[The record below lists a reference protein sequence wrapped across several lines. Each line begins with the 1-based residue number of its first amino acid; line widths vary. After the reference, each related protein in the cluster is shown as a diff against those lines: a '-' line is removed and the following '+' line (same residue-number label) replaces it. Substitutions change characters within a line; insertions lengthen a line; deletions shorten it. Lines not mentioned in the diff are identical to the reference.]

1 MAANHIRT
9 VSRRPFLATLLA
21 LASSVA
27 LLLTVN
33 VSVASAA
40 PAPTVTPT
48 VTPKPISPLDICNYT
63 SSRPT
68 IQYGSTGSA
77 VKQAQCYYNYATTGA
92 NLTVDGIFGS
102 DTRAKIIHFQ
112 QCVGITADGIV
123 GPVTWSN
130 LSYWA
135 NSPYYAC

>member
-1 MAANHIRT
+1 M
-9 VSRRPFLATLLA
+9 VSNQIGKSFRRLFLVTLLT
-21 LASSVA
+21 LASLVGA
-27 LLLTVN
+27 LLTASSPAVAASTV
-33 VSVASAA
+33 VPLSASAQA
-40 PAPTVTPT
+40 
-48 VTPKPISPLDICNYT
+48 DICNYT

-68 IQYGSTGSA
+68 IQYGSTGAA
-77 VKQAQCYYNYATTGA
+77 VRQAQCYYNYATTGS
-92 NLTVDGIFGS
+92 NLVIDGIFGS

-135 NSPYYAC
+135 NSASYAC